1 MARRRS
7 KGRWPIY
14 LGLFEI
20 DTTLSAPVLLEVASV
35 PANPTANP
43 SYRIYDGDS
52 LVQNGTGFLESA
64 DSGNVTGANTSSP
77 ITITSVAHGL
87 TTGTIVTVKNIGGQ
101 DGANGT
107 FAITRLTDDTF
118 QLVGSSSVSP
128 YTSGGTWQ
136 VAGLY
141 LLEVDL
147 QPGSGFD
154 IGASYTVLISWSEG
168 SDNFSK
174 TAYFAVT

>member
-1 MARRRS
+1 M
-7 KGRWPIY
+7 
-14 LGLFEI
+14 
-20 DTTLSAPVLLEVASV
+20 LLEVASV
-35 PANPTANP
+35 PANPSSNP
-43 SYRIYDGDS
+43 AYRIYDGGS
-52 LVQNGTGFLESA
+52 LVQNGTGFLTPA

-87 TTGTIVTVKNIGGQ
+87 VTGNIVTVKSVGGQ
-101 DGANGT
+101 TGANGT
-107 FAITRLTDDTF
+107 FPITRLTDDTF
-118 QLVGSSSVSP
+118 QLVGSTTVSA

-154 IGASYTVLISWSEG
+154 VGGTYQVLVDWTQSG
-168 SDNFSK
+168 NKAAMF
-174 TAYFAVT
+174 YFAVT

>member
-1 MARRRS
+1 M
-7 KGRWPIY
+7 
-14 LGLFEI
+14 
-20 DTTLSAPVLLEVASV
+20 LLEIASV
-35 PANPTANP
+35 PASPASNP

-52 LVQNGTGFLESA
+52 LVQNGTGFLVPA

-87 TTGTIVTVKNIGGQ
+87 VTGNIVTVKNVGGQ
-101 DGANGT
+101 TGANGT
-107 FAITRLTDDTF
+107 FAVTRLTDNTF
-118 QLVGSSSVSP
+118 QLVGSTTVGA

-141 LLEVDL
+141 LFSVDL

-154 IGASYTVLISWSEG
+154 VGGNYQVLVNWVEG
-168 SDNFSK
+168 SDELAAMYF
-174 TAYFAVT
+174 FAVT

>member
-1 MARRRS
+1 M
-7 KGRWPIY
+7 Y

-35 PANPTANP
+35 PANPASNP
-43 SYRIYDGDS
+43 AYRIYDGGN
-52 LVQNGTGFLESA
+52 LIQNGTGFLTPA
-64 DSGNVTGANTSSP
+64 DAGDVEGANTSSP

-87 TTGTIVTVKNIGGQ
+87 VTGNIVTVKNVGGQ
-101 DGANGT
+101 TGANGT
-107 FAITRLTDDTF
+107 FAVTRLTDDTF
-118 QLVGSSSVSP
+118 QLIGSTTVSA

-136 VAGLY
+136 VAGVY

-154 IGASYTVLISWSEG
+154 VGGTYQVLVNWTEG
-168 SDNFSK
+168 SDELAAMF
-174 TAYFAVT
+174 YFAVT

>member
-1 MARRRS
+1 M
-7 KGRWPIY
+7 Y
-14 LGLFEI
+14 LGLFEL

-35 PANPTANP
+35 PANPSSNP

-52 LVQNGTGFLESA
+52 LIQNGTGFLTPA

-87 TTGTIVTVKNIGGQ
+87 TTGTIVTVKNVGGQ
-101 DGANGT
+101 TGANGT
-107 FAITRLTDDTF
+107 FAVTRLTDDTF
-118 QLVGSSSVSP
+118 QLVGSTTVGA

-141 LLEVDL
+141 LLSVDL
-147 QPGSGFD
+147 QPGSGYD
-154 IGASYTVLISWSEG
+154 VSGTYQVLISWVEG
-168 SDNFSK
+168 SDELAAMLYFS
-174 TAYFAVT
+174 VT